1 MEILITGGNGLIGHH
16 LVTALQERGDSV
28 RVLVLPTED
37 TRWLKERGVT
47 IYQGDICDYD
57 TLKAPMRNVDT
68 IFHLAAMHGG
78 WLSLEEYSK
87 VNVGGTENVC
97 RAALASSIRRLVHV
111 SSWTYYGKLRGRR
124 LAEEMPPMPWQDA
137 YRLSKVEGDLLVQR
151 MIARDHLPATI
162 VRPGTVFGPGDRVNF
177 GRTADKLC
185 AGKGL
190 VLGSGRNL
198 LPLVYVTDVV
208 QGLLLSADRDCAVGQ
223 AYNISNDQPLTQE
236 EFLRAIA
243 QELGV
248 APPRLHIPFRAAYA
262 IAFAAEQVAKIM
274 HSDHPIVTRHGVILY
289 GGENRHSID
298 KARSELGYA
307 PQVSIREGV
316 KRAAAWYKQSQMPAP
331 LASPANQYAK
341 V

>member
-16 LVTALQERGDSV
+16 LVTALQERGDNV

-37 TRWLKERGVT
+37 TSWLKERGVAV
-47 IYQGDICDYD
+47 YQGNICDYE
-57 TLKAPMRNVDT
+57 TLLAPMRNVDT
-68 IFHLAAMHGG
+68 VFHLAAMHGG
-78 WLSLEEYSK
+78 WLTLEEYSK
-87 VNVGGTENVC
+87 VNVNGTENVC
-97 RAALASSIRRLVHV
+97 RAVLASSIRRMVHV

-124 LAEEMPPMPWQDA
+124 VSEEMPPMPWQDA

-151 MIARDHLPATI
+151 LIAGEQLPATI
-162 VRPGTVFGPGDRVNF
+162 VRPGTVFGPGDHVNF
-177 GRTADKLC
+177 GRIADKLR
-185 AGKGL
+185 AGKGI

-208 QGLLLSADRDCAVGQ
+208 QGLLLCADRDCALGQ

-236 EFLRAIA
+236 EFLGAIA
-243 QELGV
+243 EELGV
-248 APPRLHIPFRAAYA
+248 APARLHIPFRAAYG
-262 IAFAAEQVAKIM
+262 IAFAAEQAAKIM
-274 HSDHPIVTRHGVILY
+274 HSDHPLVTRHGVILY

-307 PQVSIREGV
+307 PRVSIREGV
-316 KRAAAWYKQSQMPAP
+316 KYAAAWYKQSQIPASSAK
-331 LASPANQYAK
+331 LYAE